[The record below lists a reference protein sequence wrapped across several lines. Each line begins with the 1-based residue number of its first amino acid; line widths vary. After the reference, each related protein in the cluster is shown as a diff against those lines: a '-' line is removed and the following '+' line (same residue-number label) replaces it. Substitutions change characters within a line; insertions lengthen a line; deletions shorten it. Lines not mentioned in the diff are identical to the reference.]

1 MHISIYLLMTHDSN
15 VALQEMIGFQKFSQ
29 PTSLLAASLKK
40 EGHFR
45 ASINGV
51 RVDKSSRT
59 VITGDPYIACTEVV
73 CPIMIAEK
81 ISVPVRVNDVNID
94 YCRRLID
101 NFPNYPCALR
111 YITREN
117 DIYHQNVPVN
127 TLNKDWYTQQ
137 I

>member
-1 MHISIYLLMTHDSN
+1 M
-15 VALQEMIGFQKFSQ
+15 
-29 PTSLLAASLKK
+29 LAASLKK

-81 ISVPVRVNDVNID
+81 ISVPIRVNDVNID

-101 NFPNYPCALR
+101 NYPNYPCALR

-127 TLNKDWYTQQ
+127 ALNKDWYTQQ
-137 I
+137 IQIGDIVGRQIISGDIC